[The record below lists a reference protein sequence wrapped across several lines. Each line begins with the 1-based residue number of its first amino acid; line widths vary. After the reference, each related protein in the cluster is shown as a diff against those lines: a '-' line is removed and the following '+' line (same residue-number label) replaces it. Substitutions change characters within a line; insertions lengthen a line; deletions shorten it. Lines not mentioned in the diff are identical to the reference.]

1 MDPLAQLN
9 DIHLPENIHSYPI
22 APGWWLLAALILTLT
37 IYGAIKLRQY
47 IAKRKCQKNA
57 LKQLSTNADV
67 GTIVTLLKWAALQYF
82 PRQTVANLTGEH
94 FKSFLTS
101 TLPAKYQAD
110 FSKLSADY
118 FTSAYQ
124 HQSSSKASAE
134 FHQAAKL
141 WLNHALPPQKNVL
154 STLTPMPEQADLT
167 SKNDTTSSASSSPQ
181 LTERNGVKS

>member
-22 APGWWLLAALILTLT
+22 APGWWLLVALILALI
-37 IYGAIKLRQY
+37 IYGSVKLRQY
-47 IAKRKCQKNA
+47 ITKRKNQKSA
-57 LKQLSTNADV
+57 LKQLSPNADV
-67 GTIVTLLKWAALQYF
+67 GTVVTLLKWAALQYF

-124 HQSSSKASAE
+124 HQAGSKASAE

-167 SKNDTTSSASSSPQ
+167 SKNNTISSASSSPQ